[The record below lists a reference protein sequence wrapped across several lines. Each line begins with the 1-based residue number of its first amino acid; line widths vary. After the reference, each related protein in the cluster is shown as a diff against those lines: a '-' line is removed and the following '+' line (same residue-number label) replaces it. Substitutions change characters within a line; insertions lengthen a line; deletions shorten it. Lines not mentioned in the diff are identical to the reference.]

1 MVDVS
6 KTPYVAPVSRT
17 GQHEHEDRERRHAS
31 VGDPANRR
39 RPRPR
44 EGVEDVAFIMGIPVT
59 ELTPKIEEA
68 LKFVMGEFDRV
79 RHELDLSRDRETHLQ
94 TLADAHSLLP
104 VLNRR
109 ALMRELNVVL
119 QRAQKARTENA
130 FVCMSLVNGAEIRG
144 RYGLAAVS
152 AVMTEIAK
160 TLAAGLRASDVL
172 GSLGGYDFGI
182 ILTLADGPSAAK
194 KADQLVAVL
203 GDRPPAWADVMFEA
217 KMAWGLR
224 VMTPDDTAE
233 TLIDDADRS
242 LRAHDMKPI

>member
-6 KTPYVAPVSRT
+6 KTSYVVPVSAA
-17 GQHEHEDRERRHAS
+17 GQHEDHGRRQAPE
-31 VGDPANRR
+31 GDPAERR

-44 EGVEDVAFIMGIPVT
+44 EGVEDVAFIMGIPVA

-79 RHELDLSRDRETHLQ
+79 RYELDLSRDREAHLQ
-94 TLADAHSLLP
+94 TLADAHPVLP

-109 ALMRELNVVL
+109 ALTRELNVVL
-119 QRAQKARTENA
+119 QRAATAGTENT

-144 RYGLAAVS
+144 RYGLAAAS
-152 AVMTEIAK
+152 AAMTEIAR

-182 ILTLADGPSAAK
+182 ILTLADGPAAAR
-194 KADQLVAVL
+194 KADQLVAAL
-203 GDRPPAWADVMFEA
+203 GDRPSVWADVVLEA

-224 VMTPDDTAE
+224 AMTPDDTAE

-242 LRAHDMKPI
+242 LRARDMDPI

>member
-17 GQHEHEDRERRHAS
+17 GQYEHEDHERHHAPA
-31 VGDPANRR
+31 GDPANRR

-44 EGVEDVAFIMGIPVT
+44 EGVEDVAFIMGIPVA

-109 ALMRELNVVL
+109 ALMRELSVVL
-119 QRAQKARTENA
+119 QRAAKAGTENT

-182 ILTLADGPSAAK
+182 ILTLADGDAAARK
-194 KADQLVAVL
+194 VDQLVATL
-203 GDRPPAWADVMFEA
+203 GERPPAWADVVLEA
-217 KMAWGLR
+217 RMAWGLR
-224 VMTPDDTAE
+224 ALTPDDTAE

-242 LRAHDMKPI
+242 LRARDMTTI

>member
-6 KTPYVAPVSRT
+6 KTPYVGSVSRT
-17 GQHEHEDRERRHAS
+17 GQHEHEDRERRQSPA
-31 VGDPANRR
+31 GDPANRR
-39 RPRPR
+39 RPHPR
-44 EGVEDVAFIMGIPVT
+44 EGVEDVAFIMGIPVA

-79 RHELDLSRDRETHLQ
+79 RYELDLSRDRETHLQ
-94 TLADAHSLLP
+94 TLADAHPLLP

-109 ALMRELNVVL
+109 ALMRELNAVL
-119 QRAQKARTENA
+119 QRAAKVGTENV
-130 FVCMSLVNGAEIRG
+130 FVCMNLVNGAEIRG

-172 GSLGGYDFGI
+172 GCLGGYDFGI
-182 ILTLADGPSAAK
+182 ILTLADGPSAAR

-203 GDRPPAWADVMFEA
+203 GDRPPVWADVEFEA

-224 VMTPDDTAE
+224 VMTPDDTAQ
-233 TLIDDADRS
+233 TLVDDADRS

>member
-6 KTPYVAPVSRT
+6 KTPYVAPVSPA
-17 GQHEHEDRERRHAS
+17 GQHEREDHEPHHAPA
-31 VGDPANRR
+31 GDLANRR
-39 RPRPR
+39 QPRPR
-44 EGVEDVAFIMGIPVT
+44 EGVKDVAFIMGIPVA

-68 LKFVMGEFDRV
+68 LKLVMGEFDRV
-79 RHELDLSRDRETHLQ
+79 RYELDLSRDRETHLQ
-94 TLADAHSLLP
+94 TLADAHPLLP

-119 QRAQKARTENA
+119 QRAGKAGTENT
-130 FVCMSLVNGAEIRG
+130 FVCMTLVNGPEIRG

-152 AVMTEIAK
+152 AVLTEVAR

-182 ILTLADGPSAAK
+182 ILTLADGLSAAR

-203 GDRPPAWADVMFEA
+203 RDRPPAWADVVFEA

-224 VMTPDDTAE
+224 VITPDDTAE

-242 LRAHDMKPI
+242 LRARDLKQA

>member
-6 KTPYVAPVSRT
+6 KTPYVTPVSIA
-17 GQHEHEDRERRHAS
+17 GQHEDHKRRHAPE
-31 VGDPANRR
+31 GDPAKRP

-79 RHELDLSRDRETHLQ
+79 RYELDLSRDREAHLQ
-94 TLADAHSLLP
+94 NLADAHPLLP
-104 VLNRR
+104 IHNRR

-119 QRAQKARTENA
+119 QHAAKAGTENT
-130 FVCMSLVNGAEIRG
+130 FVCMSLINGAEIRG
-144 RYGLAAVS
+144 RYGLAAVN
-152 AVMTEIAK
+152 AAMAEIAR

-182 ILTLADGPSAAK
+182 ILTLADGPAAAQ
-194 KADQLVAVL
+194 KASQLVAML
-203 GDRPPAWADVMFEA
+203 RDRPLFWADVELGS

-224 VMTPDDTAE
+224 VMTPDDTAD

-242 LRAHDMKPI
+242 LRARDVKPI

>member
-1 MVDVS
+1 MVDIS
-6 KTPYVAPVSRT
+6 KTPYVAPIRGS
-17 GQHEHEDRERRHAS
+17 GQHDGQGRRHAPEEP
-31 VGDPANRR
+31 PAKR
-39 RPRPR
+39 RPHPR
-44 EGVEDVAFIMGIPVT
+44 EGVEDVAFIMGIPVA

-79 RHELDLSRDRETHLQ
+79 RYERDLSRDREAHLQ

-109 ALMRELNVVL
+109 ALVRELNVVV
-119 QRAQKARTENA
+119 QRAAKAGTENT

-144 RYGLAAVS
+144 RYGLAAIG
-152 AVMTEIAK
+152 AVMTEIAR

-182 ILTLADGPSAAK
+182 ILTLADGSAAAR
-194 KADQLVAVL
+194 KADQLVAAL
-203 GDRPPAWADVMFEA
+203 RDRPSAWADAVLEA

-224 VMTPDDTAE
+224 AITPDDTAE
-233 TLIDDADRS
+233 SLIDDADRS
-242 LRAHDMKPI
+242 LRVRDMKPI

>member
-6 KTPYVAPVSRT
+6 KTPYVSPVAGT
-17 GQHEHEDRERRHAS
+17 GHHEDHGRRHPPE
-31 VGDPANRR
+31 GDPAKRR
-39 RPRPR
+39 RPQPR
-44 EGVEDVAFIMGIPVT
+44 EGVEDVAFIMGIPVA

-79 RHELDLSRDRETHLQ
+79 RHELDLSRDREAHLQ
-94 TLADAHSLLP
+94 NLADAHPLLP

-109 ALMRELNVVL
+109 ALTRELNVVL
-119 QRAQKARTENA
+119 QRAANAGTENT
-130 FVCMSLVNGAEIRG
+130 FVCMSLINGAEIRG
-144 RYGLAAVS
+144 RHGLAAVS
-152 AVMTEIAK
+152 AVMTEIAR

-182 ILTLADGPSAAK
+182 ILTLADGSAAAG
-194 KADQLVAVL
+194 KAERLVAAL
-203 GDRPPAWADVMFEA
+203 GDRPPIWADAVLEA

-242 LRAHDMKPI
+242 LRACDMRAN

>member
-6 KTPYVAPVSRT
+6 KTPYVAPVSGT
-17 GQHEHEDRERRHAS
+17 GQHKDQGRRHAPEEP
-31 VGDPANRR
+31 PAERR
-39 RPRPR
+39 RSRPR
-44 EGVEDVAFIMGIPVT
+44 EGVEDVAFIMGIPVG

-68 LKFVMGEFDRV
+68 LKLVLGEFDRV
-79 RHELDLSRDRETHLQ
+79 RYELDLSRDRETHLR

-119 QRAQKARTENA
+119 QRAAKAGTENT
-130 FVCMSLVNGAEIRG
+130 FLCMSLVNGWEIRG
-144 RYGLAAVS
+144 RYGLNAIG
-152 AVMTEIAK
+152 AVMTEIAR

-182 ILTLADGPSAAK
+182 ILTLADEPAAAR
-194 KADQLVAVL
+194 KADQLVAAL
-203 GDRPPAWADVMFEA
+203 RDRPSAWAAAVLET
-217 KMAWGLR
+217 KMTWGLR
-224 VMTPDDTAE
+224 AITPDDTAE

-242 LRAHDMKPI
+242 LRERGMKPI